1 MIKNVIDDV
10 LYIKMNFFYIYRKM
24 MEKRQPDKKLSAWQ
38 YVCET
43 GKIKNNLGDKEED
56 KYKDKHVN
64 VYEDNRDNIGDKEE
78 DRYKD
83 KHVNVY
89 EDNNRDNLGDKEED
103 RCKDKHVN
111 VYEDNNRDNIGDK
124 EEYQYRNKYRTELE
138 KKEIQLPKFIIE
150 NYKIIKTKM
159 KFLLKIIIEKYFTV
173 KIRIKEIFKLKEE
186 CKHHLLQLI
195 SNIIKELIALR
206 VFVNSTKIF
215 NYYNNYKIFISLVN
229 KVDSKIRRIEKII
242 G

>member
-1 MIKNVIDDV
+1 MI
-10 LYIKMNFFYIYRKM
+10 
-24 MEKRQPDKKLSAWQ
+24 
-38 YVCET
+38 
-43 GKIKNNLGDKEED
+43 KIKNNLGDKEED

-64 VYEDNRDNIGDKEE
+64 VYEDKYRDNIGDKEE

-83 KHVNVY
+83 
-89 EDNNRDNLGDKEED
+89 
-103 RCKDKHVN
+103 
-111 VYEDNNRDNIGDK
+111 I
-124 EEYQYRNKYRTELE
+124 YRSELE
-138 KKEIQLPKFIIE
+138 KKEIQLPKLICKKQEFFLPIKTTKINLSFPSVYSSTKVE

-173 KIRIKEIFKLKEE
+173 KIRITEIFKLKEE
-186 CKHHLLQLI
+186 CKNHLLQLI
-195 SNIIKELIALR
+195 SNIIKELIAMR

-242 G
+242 V